1 MEILKPDAPLSEK
14 TLEEAAAQ
22 FITPEVPNVEAVLKA
37 AKGSQDSEFRVYR
50 VKRAR
55 VQQK

>member
-1 MEILKPDAPLSEK
+1 MEILKPDAPSSEK

-50 VKRAR
+50 V
-55 VQQK
+55 